1 MSLDQ
6 YSPEQIK
13 EMSMLEVAYEIFLS
27 RKDAITFQELIE
39 EVKKQ
44 LELSD
49 EELRARISQF
59 YTDLNVDGRFITL
72 GDNRW
77 GLRTWYPYEQ
87 IDEEVTHTVKP
98 KKKKAK
104 KKVADDDDL
113 IDFDDLDEDDLDY
126 EDDDYEEDDIDDIDD
141 LDEDEED
148 DEDIDF
154 DDIDDEDDF
163 EDEDDEEL
171 LDDDDYVLDEEEDED
186 LLEEDE
192 EEDL

>member
-1 MSLDQ
+1 MSLEQ
-6 YSPEQIK
+6 FSPEQIK
-13 EMSMLEVAYEIFLS
+13 EMSMLEVAYEVFLG
-27 RKDAITFQELIE
+27 RKDAISFQDLVD
-39 EVKKQ
+39 EVQKH
-44 LELSD
+44 LALPE
-49 EELRARISQF
+49 EELRARLAQF

-104 KKVADDDDL
+104 KKAVEEDDL

-126 EDDDYEEDDIDDIDD
+126 EEDDFEEDDIDDVDD
-141 LDEDEED
+141 LDEDEDEED
-148 DEDIDF
+148 DF
-154 DDIDDEDDF
+154 DDIDEDDDEDF
-163 EDEDDEEL
+163 EDEEEL
-171 LDDDDYVLDEEEDED
+171 LEDDDYDLDEDEEEDE

-192 EEDL
+192 DEDL